1 MSCNFHPN
9 LSSPLLFFHF
19 SRPLHFGAH
28 LGFVLFEQL
37 AMSEVSKY
45 QEPPSFSGKM
55 EEDFESFIIAWQWV
69 AVNNNWSKQSW
80 RTRIALSFT
89 GDAKV
94 IHDTIFDNENLS
106 FEELIS
112 KMKTCFLP
120 NVDEQIMAEQVRSL
134 KQGKD
139 ETVTQFCARLLR
151 KSRKN
156 KPFLDYVTKGAL
168 LSNVRPSI
176 RKRLLGKNF
185 NSFVEAYH
193 ATLKAE
199 LKEDKFEY

>member
-1 MSCNFHPN
+1 
-9 LSSPLLFFHF
+9 
-19 SRPLHFGAH
+19 
-28 LGFVLFEQL
+28 
-37 AMSEVSKY
+37 
-45 QEPPSFSGKM
+45 M
-55 EEDFESFIIAWQWV
+55 EEDFESFIIAWRWV